1 LKSIFFL
8 KVLQVNLDKCQSKR
22 LTLTNMDE
30 LIADLSIKGDVK
42 LSIGGVPT
50 EISKNDYYYSTLN
63 VYEYEGCIRNVR
75 INSQLRDLKLNGN
88 KNNNLASENCD
99 CKYQLKQPADCIN
112 SGKVVT
118 PGPEFPWWIILIVI
132 AALILLGM
140 IYLYF
145 YYKLNFEIQLAK
157 LIIDLGFL
165 KLFYIFLFK

>member
-1 LKSIFFL
+1 
-8 KVLQVNLDKCQSKR
+8 
-22 LTLTNMDE
+22 MDE